1 MATRQRTKKKDRL
14 VELEQALSKWRA
26 SGRPGRK
33 IPRPIWDVAIDLA
46 KQYGVGPVARAV
58 NLDHARLK
66 GLLEAAQNESEAL
79 VRAEASPPTFVEF
92 MAAPLHQAVSCVIEV
107 NSIRGGHMRAEISGL
122 DASSISI
129 LCREFGNL

>member
-1 MATRQRTKKKDRL
+1 MATRQRTKTKDRL

-33 IPRPIWDVAIDLA
+33 IPRPIWDLAIDLA
-46 KQYGVGPVARAV
+46 KRYGVGPVARAA
-58 NLDHARLK
+58 NLDYARLK
-66 GLLEAAQNESEAL
+66 AHLEEPQGESAL
-79 VRAEASPPTFVEF
+79 VLAEPSPPTFVEF
-92 MAAPLHQAVSCVIEV
+92 VAAPLHQAVSCVIEV

-122 DASSISI
+122 DASGISI